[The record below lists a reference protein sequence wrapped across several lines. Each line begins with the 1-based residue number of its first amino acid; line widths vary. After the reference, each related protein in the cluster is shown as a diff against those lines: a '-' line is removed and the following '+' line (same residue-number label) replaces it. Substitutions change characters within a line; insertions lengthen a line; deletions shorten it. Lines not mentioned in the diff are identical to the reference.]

1 MATAILPATVAIPRP
16 TDRSMSSIRFLS
28 GAEQF
33 GFCSFPVKPPSP
45 SSSLIIRMGGGPRT
59 YPGGVSKWQWKRMQA
74 KKAKQLLK
82 ARLCRERQLYE
93 MRKRAELKAAI
104 SELERPWEVVERA
117 PNLFSVSADEQVK
130 ALADRF
136 QRPGGFDM
144 WTEKDGPQVFQAPDG
159 LPSARFFPKGVVHS
173 VKPYGIATGSKE
185 SLGKDGSQG
194 GEELRFDD
202 WIARGG
208 GGVSRRR
215 SRRSSNW
222 KRGAGSETVDVE
234 ARELDGGTDKAA
246 ENVHSSSG
254 NSIFVRKFGREDSS
268 AMENQM
274 VWKKDDVL
282 MDSLEGKDADIKPNG
297 ILMNRSNR
305 SLHEVEATGKG
316 ESGKMV
322 GIGRNTSSNRSF
334 KGKRISLR
342 PTTDLY
348 YEDGGYQMRDSK

>member
-1 MATAILPATVAIPRP
+1 
-16 TDRSMSSIRFLS
+16 
-28 GAEQF
+28 
-33 GFCSFPVKPPSP
+33 
-45 SSSLIIRMGGGPRT
+45 
-59 YPGGVSKWQWKRMQA
+59 MQE

-144 WTEKDGPQVFQAPDG
+144 WNEKDGPQIFRAPDA

-173 VKPYGIATGSKE
+173 VKPYGVVTGSKE
-185 SLGKDGSQG
+185 SLGEDGSQG

-202 WIARGG
+202 WISRGG

-215 SRRSSNW
+215 SRRSSNR
-222 KRGAGSETVDVE
+222 KGGAEPETIDVE
-234 ARELDGGTDKAA
+234 ARELDGGSNQVA
-246 ENVHSSSG
+246 ENMQPSSG
-254 NSIFVRKFGREDSS
+254 NSTSARKFGREHGN
-268 AMENQM
+268 AMEYRR
-274 VWKKDDVL
+274 VLKKEDVL
-282 MDSLEGKDADIKPNG
+282 KYSLEGRYANTEPNG
-297 ILMNRSNR
+297 TLMNRSNR
-305 SLHEVEATGKG
+305 RQYRNEVTVKG
-316 ESGKMV
+316 ESGKML
-322 GIGRNTSSNRSF
+322 GTGRNTSSNRRY
-334 KGKRISLR
+334 KGGRNLLR

-348 YEDGGYQMRDSK
+348 PENDSYRMRDSK